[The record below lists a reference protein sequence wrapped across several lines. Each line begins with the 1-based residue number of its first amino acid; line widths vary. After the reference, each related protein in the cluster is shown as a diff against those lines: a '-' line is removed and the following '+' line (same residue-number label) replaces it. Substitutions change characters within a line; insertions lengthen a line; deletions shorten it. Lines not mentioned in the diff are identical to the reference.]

1 MSKKLHNVFIIALT
15 ILGYCLVIIL
25 FQVVIRG
32 HISPE
37 KLAEESPEKHSVHWS
52 YGGSGNPTRWG
63 QLSENYRLC
72 ETGTSQSPID
82 ISTKHPTHIQIQEEF
97 KPIQFNYQLI
107 NFTVKNNGHT
117 IQVDYPPGSYIILDG
132 KKYNL
137 VQFHFH
143 TPSEHLVNEVAWPME
158 MHLVHQNAEGQLAVV
173 GVLIEEGE
181 ENYFLQQ
188 IWDHLPEAEGEEEVK
203 RVKINAENLLP
214 ENRSYY
220 SYSGSLTTPPCS
232 EEVSWNV
239 LKIPIKASEE
249 QIEQFM
255 EIYQMNSRPVQP
267 LNRRKIELNQ

>member
-1 MSKKLHNVFIIALT
+1 MLQKFQNISIIGLI
-15 ILGYCLVIIL
+15 ILGYCLVILL
-25 FQVVIRG
+25 FKIALPTE
-32 HISPE
+32 HSLKNSAADSPE
-37 KLAEESPEKHSVHWS
+37 PPSVHWS

-63 QLSENYRLC
+63 KLKEEYALC
-72 ETGTSQSPID
+72 AAGNSQSPVD
-82 ISTKHPTHIQIQEEF
+82 ISPEIQAQE
-97 KPIQFNYQLI
+97 KPQPIKFNYRLI

-137 VQFHFH
+137 LQFHFH
-143 TPSEHLVNEVAWPME
+143 TPSEHLVNQVAAAME

-173 GVLIEEGE
+173 GVFIEAGE

-188 IWDHLPEAEGEEEVK
+188 IWEHLPELEGEEEVK

-232 EEVSWNV
+232 EGVSWNV
-239 LKIPIKASEE
+239 LKTPIEASAE

-255 EIYQMNSRPVQP
+255 EIYQMNARPVQP